1 VSKAEIAG
9 LGAHG
14 RPGLAAVTL
23 AMATLLDR
31 RDAVVQHPWAA
42 GQLMRALDVL
52 RKREVR
58 AGRLAAVRQMTPAGS
73 D

>member
-1 VSKAEIAG
+1 
-9 LGAHG
+9 
-14 RPGLAAVTL
+14 
-23 AMATLLDR
+23 MATLLDR